1 MQSVDVS
8 VTTVWQFGFICR
20 SEPRPMV
27 ECEESRCTR
36 SLKRDSSSLVV
47 VRMTVMSFRVK
58 PVGWRG
64 IPNYYCRRFFD
75 TLRLRMTCILV
86 RDSSLRL
93 RYVQNDKLVQTERG
107 LTYALRD
114 KIPMREKSRKEKV
127 CIYISLVRKAVLST
141 EIVIENL
148 LRCCKRT
155 LFGIEN
161 HTFFFSQ

>member
-1 MQSVDVS
+1 MTSFVISNVCERSHNRLVWVEILQGKAFQNDIDFQSGLHLS
-8 VTTVWQFGFICR
+8 FQ
-20 SEPRPMV
+20 SEW
-27 ECEESRCTR
+27 EESH
-36 SLKRDSSSLVV
+36 VAI
-47 VRMTVMSFRVK
+47 VRE
-58 PVGWRG
+58 
-64 IPNYYCRRFFD
+64 RFFD
-75 TLRLRMTCILV
+75 ALRLRMTCILA

-93 RYVQNDKLVQTERG
+93 RYVQNDKLVQKERG

>member
-1 MQSVDVS
+1 MTSFVISNVCERSHNRLAWVLQGKAFRNDIAFQSGLHLS
-8 VTTVWQFGFICR
+8 FQ
-20 SEPRPMV
+20 SEW
-27 ECEESRCTR
+27 EESH
-36 SLKRDSSSLVV
+36 VAI
-47 VRMTVMSFRVK
+47 VRE
-58 PVGWRG
+58 
-64 IPNYYCRRFFD
+64 RFFD
-75 TLRLRMTCILV
+75 ALRLRMTCILV

-114 KIPMREKSRKEKV
+114 KIPMRAKSRKEKV
-127 CIYISLVRKAVLST
+127 CINIFLVRKAVLST

-161 HTFFFSQ
+161 HTFFFRQ

>member
-1 MQSVDVS
+1 MRGIFFSLL
-8 VTTVWQFGFICR
+8 
-20 SEPRPMV
+20 V
-27 ECEESRCTR
+27 EI
-36 SLKRDSSSLVV
+36 LHFAYAAF
-47 VRMTVMSFRVK
+47 RMTVMSFRVK

-114 KIPMREKSRKEKV
+114 KIPMRAKSQKEKV
-127 CIYISLVRKAVLST
+127 CINISLVRKAVLST

-161 HTFFFSQ
+161 HTFFFSQYPGNVRVLVEMGP